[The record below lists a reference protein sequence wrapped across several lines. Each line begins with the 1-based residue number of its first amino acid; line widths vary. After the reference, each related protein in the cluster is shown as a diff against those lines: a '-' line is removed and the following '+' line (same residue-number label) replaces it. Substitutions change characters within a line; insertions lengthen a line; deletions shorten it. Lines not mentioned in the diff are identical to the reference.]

1 MVLGMGIPFSYFLM
15 ALEEAA
21 EAQLQPEGI
30 GADEARMGCGQLIS
44 HIRALAIAKRLKP
57 VALNLDRMDDRAC
70 AKLVAASPI
79 LSEWIHIQDDKLI
92 FSNNISAQE
101 AGQMFELVKLH
112 HKVVLVVDPPRP
124 PKVEQP

>member
-30 GADEARMGCGQLIS
+30 RADEARMGCGQLIS

-70 AKLVAASPI
+70 V
-79 LSEWIHIQDDKLI
+79 
-92 FSNNISAQE
+92 FSSRRR
-101 AGQMFELVKLH
+101 H
-112 HKVVLVVDPPRP
+112 TR
-124 PKVEQP
+124 